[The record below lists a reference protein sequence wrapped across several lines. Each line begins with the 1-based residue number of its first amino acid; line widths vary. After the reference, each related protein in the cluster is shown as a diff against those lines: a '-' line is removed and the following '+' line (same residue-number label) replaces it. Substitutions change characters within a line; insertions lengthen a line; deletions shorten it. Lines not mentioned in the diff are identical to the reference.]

1 MSDIITIAAAPT
13 GTKTYILRS
22 TLHPQLIA
30 LAVSPS
36 NDIKA
41 VEQAH
46 HLGEPESQ
54 DDDDDIGV
62 RSTNTGA
69 ILKWE
74 NADQLSAVGILY
86 VVLALVLVHGRA
98 ISDADLRR
106 ILKRLRIPLPSP
118 LPLTASSTTQPT
130 IDNFLTLCTRQG
142 YLERHRIGDAKSTTS
157 KKRSRGG
164 AGGGEEEGETYEWRW
179 GPRAMAEVGEMGV
192 ARFVAEFMVD
202 SSMVGGE
209 DGEDGDGEG
218 GEGEREEKRKKK
230 VDVMLRGVER
240 ACGGDLGDE
249 AGMLRGA

>member
-1 MSDIITIAAAPT
+1 MRQAHVYALGLPVHPVDVLLVDFEQALLFARPLPDLVSGSVCALAAA
-13 GTKTYILRS
+13 
-22 TLHPQLIA
+22 LHPQLIA

-106 ILKRLRIPLPSP
+106 ILKLLRIPLPSP
-118 LPLTASSTTQPT
+118 LPPSIFHLS
-130 IDNFLTLCTRQG
+130 CR
-142 YLERHRIGDAKSTTS
+142 
-157 KKRSRGG
+157 
-164 AGGGEEEGETYEWRW
+164 
-179 GPRAMAEVGEMGV
+179 
-192 ARFVAEFMVD
+192 
-202 SSMVGGE
+202 
-209 DGEDGDGEG
+209 
-218 GEGEREEKRKKK
+218 
-230 VDVMLRGVER
+230 
-240 ACGGDLGDE
+240 
-249 AGMLRGA
+249 